1 MSEFRQEL
9 IAGHGAAQ
17 LCTRQTTASDDEFMA
32 NITMSV
38 DQITEIVSK
47 LQKSSNEIES
57 IWNSINSTEIPKI
70 REAWSGKDSEAYI
83 SKLKEVDA
91 DVQKALK
98 AQRLLASTFEAAKQQ
113 VLDAQANVTNK
124 VSSL

>member
-1 MSEFRQEL
+1 MN
-9 IAGHGAAQ
+9 
-17 LCTRQTTASDDEFMA
+17 FMA

>member
-1 MSEFRQEL
+1 
-9 IAGHGAAQ
+9 
-17 LCTRQTTASDDEFMA
+17 MA

-47 LQKSSNEIES
+47 LQKSSNEIEN
-57 IWNSINSTEIPKI
+57 IWKSINSTEIPKI

-83 SKLKEVDA
+83 SKLNEVDV

-113 VLDAQANVTNK
+113 VIEAQENVTNK
-124 VSSL
+124 VSNL

>member
-1 MSEFRQEL
+1 
-9 IAGHGAAQ
+9 
-17 LCTRQTTASDDEFMA
+17 MA

-38 DQITEIVSK
+38 DKITEIVSK

-57 IWNSINSTEIPKI
+57 IWNSINSVEIPKI

-113 VLDAQANVTNK
+113 VLEAQANVTNK

>member
-1 MSEFRQEL
+1 
-9 IAGHGAAQ
+9 
-17 LCTRQTTASDDEFMA
+17 
-32 NITMSV
+32 MSV

>member
-1 MSEFRQEL
+1 
-9 IAGHGAAQ
+9 
-17 LCTRQTTASDDEFMA
+17 MA

-47 LQKSSNEIES
+47 LQKTSNEIES

>member
-1 MSEFRQEL
+1 
-9 IAGHGAAQ
+9 
-17 LCTRQTTASDDEFMA
+17 MA

-38 DQITEIVSK
+38 DQITEIVTILK
-47 LQKSSNEIES
+47 RSSNEIEG
-57 IWNSINSTEIPKI
+57 IWESINRQDIPRI

-83 SKLKEVDA
+83 GKLREVDA

>member
-1 MSEFRQEL
+1 
-9 IAGHGAAQ
+9 
-17 LCTRQTTASDDEFMA
+17 MA

-113 VLDAQANVTNK
+113 VLDAQANVTNM

>member
-1 MSEFRQEL
+1 
-9 IAGHGAAQ
+9 
-17 LCTRQTTASDDEFMA
+17 MA

-98 AQRLLASTFEAAKQQ
+98 AQRLLASTFESAKQQ

>member
-1 MSEFRQEL
+1 
-9 IAGHGAAQ
+9 
-17 LCTRQTTASDDEFMA
+17 MA

>member
-1 MSEFRQEL
+1 
-9 IAGHGAAQ
+9 
-17 LCTRQTTASDDEFMA
+17 MA

-57 IWNSINSTEIPKI
+57 IWNSINSVEIPKI
-70 REAWSGKDSEAYI
+70 REVWSGKDSEAYI

-98 AQRLLASTFEAAKQQ
+98 AQRLLASTFEASKQQ
-113 VLDAQANVTNK
+113 VLEAQANVTNK

>member
-1 MSEFRQEL
+1 
-9 IAGHGAAQ
+9 
-17 LCTRQTTASDDEFMA
+17 MA

-38 DQITEIVSK
+38 DQITEIVTILK
-47 LQKSSNEIES
+47 RSSSEIEK
-57 IWNSINSTEIPKI
+57 IWESINRQDIPRI
-70 REAWSGKDSEAYI
+70 REAWSGKDSDAYI
-83 SKLKEVDA
+83 KKLREVDA

-113 VLDAQANVTNK
+113 VIDAQANVTNK

>member
-1 MSEFRQEL
+1 
-9 IAGHGAAQ
+9 
-17 LCTRQTTASDDEFMA
+17 MA

-91 DVQKALK
+91 LEKLNFF
-98 AQRLLASTFEAAKQQ
+98 TFGFFFTILHKYFTSEI
-113 VLDAQANVTNK
+113 L
-124 VSSL
+124 SSCTFSSNE